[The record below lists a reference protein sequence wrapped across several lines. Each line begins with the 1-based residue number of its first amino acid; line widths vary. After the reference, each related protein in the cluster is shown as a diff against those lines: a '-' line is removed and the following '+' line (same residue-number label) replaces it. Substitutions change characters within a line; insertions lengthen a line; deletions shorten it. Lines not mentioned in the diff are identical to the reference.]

1 MCDLPKYT
9 GFLLCEPNSA
19 TCTRLSELGDMSH
32 HSVNRF
38 LQREDFAPKDLFLEA
53 AAKLILEG
61 GTVSID
67 DTVLDK
73 PYSKYTAFIG
83 YYYSGKHHK
92 AVKGINLI
100 TLYYTDTK
108 GYSLPVNFRIY
119 DPAQGKSKNDYFVDM
134 LKEVL
139 TWGLRPAFVT
149 GDSWYSSA
157 ANLKAVKNN
166 GLGFMFAVKSN
177 RTVSIQKG
185 DYQQVQ
191 SLDIP
196 EEGITVWLRNFG
208 HVRLYRMR
216 LKNELRHY
224 VVYTPHAGAN
234 LSSRSGFDEL
244 HQHHWAIEEYHRA
257 LKQLCSIERFQ
268 VRGKQQVKNHI
279 FASIFGYVCL
289 QAMKIAESLR
299 SIYCVKK
306 DALGDATWDFIKSF
320 SEGKDWLKPAFVGAV
335 NA

>member
-1 MCDLPKYT
+1 
-9 GFLLCEPNSA
+9 
-19 TCTRLSELGDMSH
+19 MSH

-38 LQREDFAPKDLFLEA
+38 LQREDFAPKDLFMEVA
-53 AAKLILEG
+53 ARLILDG
-61 GTVSID
+61 GTLSVD

-73 PYSKYTAFIG
+73 PYSNYTAFIG
-83 YYYSGKHHK
+83 YHYSGKHHK

-100 TLYYTDTK
+100 TLYYTDIK

-119 DPAQGKSKNDYFVDM
+119 DSADGKSKNDYFLEM

-139 TWGLRPAFVT
+139 VWGLRPAFVT

-157 ANLKAVKNN
+157 ANLKTVKNN

-191 SLDIP
+191 SLEIP
-196 EEGITVWLRNFG
+196 EEGIAVWLRNFG
-208 HVRLYRMR
+208 SVRLYRTR

-224 VVYTPHAGAN
+224 VVYTPHAG
-234 LSSRSGFDEL
+234 SEVSPQVGFNEL
-244 HQHHWAIEEYHRA
+244 HLHHWAIEEYHRA

-268 VRGKQQVKNHI
+268 VRGKQQVRNHI
-279 FASIFGYVCL
+279 FASIFGYACL
-289 QAMKIAESLR
+289 QAKKVSESLS
-299 SIYCVKK
+299 SIYRVKNDALK
-306 DALGDATWDFIKSF
+306 DAIWDFIKSF
-320 SEGKDWLKPAFVGAV
+320 SDGKDWLRPSFIRAV